1 MFKPKHRRWRKS
13 SQINDNITQ
22 YKASNI
28 HSHRFYVQTLTL
40 TKIKTIILQTSLK
53 NLIEYALTLPLK
65 AMSKLSIRKAVVI
78 KDFMYV
84 KN

>member
-1 MFKPKHRRWRKS
+1 MFKSKHRRWRKS
-13 SQINDNITQ
+13 SQIYDNITQ

-78 KDFMYV
+78 KDFMYLR
-84 KN
+84 N